1 MLVCLCD
8 RGIIARH
15 EALFKELFY
24 TIESEKNGEPDW
36 NQIDKKL
43 HSYLQER
50 RLQYKRYL
58 FVICYELFKIRV
70 TGVDVLEA
78 RLDIVIFRTL
88 R

>member
-24 TIESEKNGEPDW
+24 TIESEKNDGSDW
-36 NQIDKKL
+36 NQVDKKL